1 VLFFVAMTVAAYGL
15 VVRRDHGAGLLP
27 DRLGPARGGRLLGG
41 PYGLA
46 WRLQRGLL
54 VGWLIAF
61 TLLGF
66 VFGNIATNVGAF
78 TDSPAA
84 LAMIQKLGGVKAL
97 TDAFMSTELGFV
109 AVILSVYGI
118 QVVLRLRSEESELRA
133 ESVLATGVSRYSWA
147 WSHIVIALVGTA
159 VVITAAGLAAGLSY
173 SAQTGQASDVGR
185 VLLAALV
192 RLPAVW
198 VLAAIA
204 AAAFG
209 LAPRAAVIGW
219 AALVAFLLLGELG
232 PLFELPQ
239 SVMNLSPYAHVPR
252 LPGSSLTATPLV
264 ALTLLA
270 AALIGAGLVGL
281 RRRDMPVT

>member
-1 VLFFVAMTVAAYGL
+1 M
-15 VVRRDHGAGLLP
+15 
-27 DRLGPARGGRLLGG
+27 PAEASAE

-54 VGWLIAF
+54 FGWLIAF

-66 VFGNIATNVGAF
+66 VFGNIATNVSSF

-84 LAMIQKLGGVKAL
+84 LEMIQKLGGVEAL

-133 ESVLATGVSRYSWA
+133 ESVLATGVSRYAWA
-147 WSHIVIALVGTA
+147 WSHIVIALLGTTA
-159 VVITAAGLAAGLSY
+159 IIAAAGLAAGLSY
-173 SAQTGQASDVGR
+173 SAQTGHADDFAR

-209 LAPRAAVIGW
+209 LAPRATVIGW
-219 AALVAFLLLGELG
+219 TALVAFLLLGELG

-239 SVMNLSPYAHVPR
+239 SVMNVSPYAHVPR
-252 LPGSSLTATPLV
+252 LPGGDFSTTPLIWLGLLTAG
-264 ALTLLA
+264 
-270 AALIGAGLVGL
+270 LIAAGLAGL
-281 RRRDMPVT
+281 RRRDIPVT